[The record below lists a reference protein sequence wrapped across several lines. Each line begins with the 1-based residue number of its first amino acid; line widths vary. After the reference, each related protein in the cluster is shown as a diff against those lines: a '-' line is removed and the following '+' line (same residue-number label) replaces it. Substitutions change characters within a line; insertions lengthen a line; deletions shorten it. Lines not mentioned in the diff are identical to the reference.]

1 MADLDLNRAEDLMKE
16 KYLQVVRNMS
26 HLELK
31 QFSKADY
38 KKKVTGDM
46 VQLLPNHDTAVL
58 SDYAQCVSNALNR
71 EVQTLLSKRTRT
83 SNISETPTSP
93 SLSNTFINELE
104 TTMKTDTTVNNQT
117 PVTQTVVVDDDYS
130 DNGDYSDNNSDH
142 SDNEC
147 DICDSIEAG
156 ENSDCDQSQNCDD
169 DATIC
174 LNDSVTH
181 LKQAYSAASRQLQ
194 HNEATVVI
202 QSSQP
207 TKKNTVQNKSSKN
220 KLSDQKCCDTC
231 AIKPKSKKKLDQI
244 QCSTCMSWFHEQ
256 CMGLNKTEPV
266 GVWSCLSCR
275 VFPATVTSELSHLKS
290 DINDLKKSTSCI
302 LTAVHDLTSMM
313 ERSIENINDRIT
325 ALNRHISTNDSSLT
339 GVLETLSTT
348 TNTIKSNLDQKSC
361 QILNK
366 TSAVLDKVKTSKS
379 EKNKQNVITEV
390 RDSISISSETT
401 RNNQHTKLPQSVKTP
416 QTAGNSRLKQTE
428 RVDKIHDKNRHQ
440 KQTSRNLTVQK
451 QKQSNVDVDLTKSHQ
466 PTKII
471 RQSTLLVGSS
481 ILKNVKTNELNRN
494 TTVRSFPGATIET
507 LDSKL
512 SEYDL
517 KQCET
522 IVLHV
527 GGNDADNGTDI
538 ETFAEQ
544 YESLLT
550 EHMSNNRRVIVSGL
564 LPRKTVD
571 LSPYNDRLKSLCE
584 AYEIDYI
591 DNYGDFL
598 HASGDIPDSYYMR
611 DKIHLNSYGLKK
623 LLSNINRVHHIVRPR
638 QTSLANRRYGES
650 QSGSRRVHV
659 GGTRNFR
666 TRTYSQG
673 RQSRKRYC
681 HICQRDGHETRE
693 CWFNGRSSGRQE
705 RYYP

>member
-1 MADLDLNRAEDLMKE
+1 MYSCDKQCTMADLDLNRAEDLMKE
-16 KYLQVVRNMS
+16 KYLKVVRNMS

-38 KKKVTGDM
+38 KKKVTRDM

-58 SDYAQCVSNALNR
+58 SDYAQCVSNALSR
-71 EVQTLLSKRTRT
+71 EVQFLLSKRTRT
-83 SNISETPTSP
+83 SNIAETPTSP
-93 SLSNTFINELE
+93 IISNTFINELE
-104 TTMKTDTTVNNQT
+104 TTMETDTTVNNQT
-117 PVTQTVVVDDDYS
+117 PFTQTVVVDDDYS
-130 DNGDYSDNNSDH
+130 DSGDYSDNNSDN

-156 ENSDCDQSQNCDD
+156 ENSCDQSQNCDD
-169 DATIC
+169 DTTDC

-194 HNEATVVI
+194 NNEATDVT

-231 AIKPKSKKKLDQI
+231 AVKPKSKKKLDQI
-244 QCSTCMSWFHEQ
+244 QCSSCMSWFHEQ
-256 CMGLNKTEPV
+256 CMGLSKTEPV

-313 ERSIENINDRIT
+313 ERSIKNINDRIT
-325 ALNRHISTNDSSLT
+325 ALNRHMSTNDKSLT

-379 EKNKQNVITEV
+379 EKPKQNVTTEV
-390 RDSISISSETT
+390 RDLTSVSSETT
-401 RNNQHTKLPQSVKTP
+401 RNKQQTKLTQFHKTP
-416 QTAGNSRLKQTE
+416 QTAGNSRPKQTE
-428 RVDKIHDKNRHQ
+428 RVNKIHE
-440 KQTSRNLTVQK
+440 KQTSRNLTVPK
-451 QKQSNVDVDLTKSHQ
+451 QKQSRPIVDVDLTQSHQ
-466 PTKII
+466 QTKTIK
-471 RQSTLLVGSS
+471 QSTLLVGSS

-512 SEYDL
+512 SGFDL

-544 YESLLT
+544 YGSLLT
-550 EHMSNNRRVIVSGL
+550 ELMSNDRRTSKFREFMSPAIIV
-564 LPRKTVD
+564 
-571 LSPYNDRLKSLCE
+571 
-584 AYEIDYI
+584 
-591 DNYGDFL
+591 
-598 HASGDIPDSYYMR
+598 YY
-611 DKIHLNSYGLKK
+611 LNEKK
-623 LLSNINRVHHIVRPR
+623 
-638 QTSLANRRYGES
+638 
-650 QSGSRRVHV
+650 
-659 GGTRNFR
+659 
-666 TRTYSQG
+666 
-673 RQSRKRYC
+673 
-681 HICQRDGHETRE
+681 
-693 CWFNGRSSGRQE
+693 
-705 RYYP
+705 